1 MWNLKDEVFLKI
13 LLISPPNRIE
23 RALGELHPYAI
34 PPLGLLYIAAALE
47 SKGFSSRVMDM
58 RFKGMDQKKLEE
70 KLDHMKPDLV
80 GITSMTSNFP
90 AAEYIAKFVKLRC
103 PESLV
108 VMGGVHATFMYRE
121 ILVEIPEV
129 DIIVRYEGESTMAEL
144 AAALEDGR
152 SLKEV
157 KGISF
162 RDEGSVISNPV
173 RERIED
179 LDCLPFPAHH
189 LLEPEVEKYF
199 TYTPPPVITTR
210 GCPFGCIY
218 CSTMA
223 FHGRKYRTR
232 SVTNVALELE
242 YLIDHYKVDSISFV
256 DDNFTMQNSR
266 VLALCE
272 EIKKRNLS
280 IKWGCCAR
288 VDQVNEEILK
298 AMREAGCRDVFFGIE
313 SVSQRVLDVV
323 KKGYRVQQARDA
335 VKIAEKLGIRTH
347 CSFILGLPGESKRT
361 LKRMVQFIDETKPSG
376 RALPNLLKIFPGT
389 DLFEMKEEYFSN
401 RPSIELADMTK
412 TQLEMFIKFSKVNYG
427 TESLFRVEPPNI
439 VVE

>member
-1 MWNLKDEVFLKI
+1 
-13 LLISPPNRIE
+13 
-23 RALGELHPYAI
+23 
-34 PPLGLLYIAAALE
+34 
-47 SKGFSSRVMDM
+47 M
-58 RFKGMDQKKLEE
+58 RFNGMDQKKLDEM
-70 KLDHMKPDLV
+70 LDHMKPDLV

-108 VMGGVHATFMYRE
+108 VMGGVHATFMHRE
-121 ILVEIPEV
+121 ILAETPEA
-129 DIIVRYEGESTMAEL
+129 DIIVRYEGEFTMAEL
-144 AAALEDGR
+144 AATLENGR

-157 KGISF
+157 NGISF
-162 RDEGSVISNPV
+162 RDEGRIISNPD

-189 LLEPEVEKYF
+189 LLEPKIKKYF
-199 TYTPPPVITTR
+199 MYTSPPVLTTR
-210 GCPFGCIY
+210 GCPFSCIY

-232 SVTNVALELE
+232 SVTNVVLELE
-242 YLIDHYKVDSISFV
+242 YLIDHYKVDKVSFI
-256 DDNFTMQNSR
+256 DDNFTMQPIR
-266 VLALCE
+266 VFALCQE
-272 EIKKRNLS
+272 MKKRGLS
-280 IKWGCCAR
+280 IKWGCNAR

-298 AMREAGCRDVFFGIE
+298 VMKEAGCRDVFCGIE
-313 SVSQRVLDVV
+313 SVSQRALDIV

-335 VKIAEKLGIRTH
+335 VKMAEKLGIRTH
-347 CSFILGLPGESKRT
+347 CSFVLGLPGESKQT
-361 LKRMVQFIDETKPSG
+361 LKRMVQFVDETKPSG

-389 DLFEMKEEYFSN
+389 ELSKRKEEYFSN
-401 RPSIELADMTK
+401 YKPIGFADITK
-412 TQLEMFIKFSKVNYG
+412 TQLDMFTKFLKVNYG

>member
-1 MWNLKDEVFLKI
+1 MKI
-13 LLISPPNRIE
+13 LLISPPNRIKPS
-23 RALGELHPYAI
+23 LGEYHSYAI
-34 PPLGLLYIAAALE
+34 PPLGLLYIAAVLE
-47 SKGFSSRVMDM
+47 SKGFSSKVLDM
-58 RFKGMDQKKLEE
+58 RFNGMDQKKLDEM
-70 KLDHMKPDLV
+70 LDHMKPDLV

-108 VMGGVHATFMYRE
+108 VMGGVHATFMHRE
-121 ILVEIPEV
+121 ILAETPEA
-129 DIIVRYEGESTMAEL
+129 DIIVRYEGEFTMAEL
-144 AAALEDGR
+144 AATLENGR

-157 KGISF
+157 NGISF
-162 RDEGSVISNPV
+162 RDEGRIISNPD

-189 LLEPEVEKYF
+189 LLEPKIKKYF
-199 TYTPPPVITTR
+199 MYTSPPVLTTR
-210 GCPFGCIY
+210 GCPFSCIY

-232 SVTNVALELE
+232 SVTNVVLELE
-242 YLIDHYKVDSISFV
+242 YLIDHYKVDKVSFI
-256 DDNFTMQNSR
+256 DDNFTMQPIR
-266 VLALCE
+266 VFALCQE
-272 EIKKRNLS
+272 MKKRGLS
-280 IKWGCCAR
+280 IKWGCNAR

-298 AMREAGCRDVFFGIE
+298 VMKEAGCRDVFCGIE
-313 SVSQRVLDVV
+313 SVSQRALDIV

-335 VKIAEKLGIRTH
+335 VKMAEKLGIRTH
-347 CSFILGLPGESKRT
+347 CSFVLGLPGESKQT
-361 LKRMVQFIDETKPSG
+361 LKRMVQFVDETKPSG

-389 DLFEMKEEYFSN
+389 ELSKRKEEYFSN
-401 RPSIELADMTK
+401 YKPIGFADITK
-412 TQLEMFIKFSKVNYG
+412 TQLDMFTKFLKVNYG

>member
-1 MWNLKDEVFLKI
+1 LKI
-13 LLISPPNRIE
+13 LLISPPNRIKPS
-23 RALGELHPYAI
+23 LGEYHSYAI
-34 PPLGLLYIAAALE
+34 PPLGLLYIAAVLE
-47 SKGFSSRVMDM
+47 SKGFSSKVLDM
-58 RFKGMDQKKLEE
+58 RFNGMDQKKLDEM
-70 KLDHMKPDLV
+70 LDHMKPDLV

-108 VMGGVHATFMYRE
+108 VMGGVHATFMHRE
-121 ILVEIPEV
+121 ILAETPEA
-129 DIIVRYEGESTMAEL
+129 DIIVRYEGEFTMAEL
-144 AAALEDGR
+144 AATLENGR

-157 KGISF
+157 NGISF
-162 RDEGSVISNPV
+162 RDEGRVISNPD

-189 LLEPEVEKYF
+189 LLEPKIKKYF
-199 TYTPPPVITTR
+199 MYTSPPVLTTR
-210 GCPFGCIY
+210 GCPFSCIY

-232 SVTNVALELE
+232 SVTNVVLELE
-242 YLIDHYKVDSISFV
+242 YLIDHYKVDKVSFI
-256 DDNFTMQNSR
+256 DDNFTMQPIR
-266 VLALCE
+266 VFALCQE
-272 EIKKRNLS
+272 MKKRGLS
-280 IKWGCCAR
+280 IKWGCNAR

-298 AMREAGCRDVFFGIE
+298 VMKEAGCRDVFCGIE
-313 SVSQRVLDVV
+313 SVSQRALDIV

-335 VKIAEKLGIRTH
+335 VKMAEKLGIRTH
-347 CSFILGLPGESKRT
+347 CSFVLGLPGESKQT
-361 LKRMVQFIDETKPSG
+361 LKRMVQFVDETKPSG

-389 DLFEMKEEYFSN
+389 ELSKRKEEYFSN
-401 RPSIELADMTK
+401 YKPIGFADITK
-412 TQLEMFIKFSKVNYG
+412 TQLDMFTKFLKVNYG

>member
-1 MWNLKDEVFLKI
+1 
-13 LLISPPNRIE
+13 
-23 RALGELHPYAI
+23 
-34 PPLGLLYIAAALE
+34 
-47 SKGFSSRVMDM
+47 M
-58 RFKGMDQKKLEE
+58 RFNGMDQKKLDEM
-70 KLDHMKPDLV
+70 LDHMKPDLV

-108 VMGGVHATFMYRE
+108 VMGGVHATFMHRE
-121 ILVEIPEV
+121 ILAETPEA
-129 DIIVRYEGESTMAEL
+129 DIIVRYEGEFTMAEL
-144 AAALEDGR
+144 AATLENGR

-157 KGISF
+157 NGISF
-162 RDEGSVISNPV
+162 RDEGRVISNPD

-189 LLEPEVEKYF
+189 LLEPKIKKYF
-199 TYTPPPVITTR
+199 MYTSPPVLTTR
-210 GCPFGCIY
+210 GCPFSCIY

-232 SVTNVALELE
+232 SVTNVVLELE
-242 YLIDHYKVDSISFV
+242 YLIDHYKVDKVSFI
-256 DDNFTMQNSR
+256 DDNFTMQPIR
-266 VLALCE
+266 VFALCQE
-272 EIKKRNLS
+272 MKKRGLS
-280 IKWGCCAR
+280 IKWGCNAR

-298 AMREAGCRDVFFGIE
+298 VMKEAGCRDVFCGIE
-313 SVSQRVLDVV
+313 SVSQRALDIV

-335 VKIAEKLGIRTH
+335 VKMAEKLGIRTH
-347 CSFILGLPGESKRT
+347 CSFVLGLPGESKQT
-361 LKRMVQFIDETKPSG
+361 LKRMVQFVDETKPSG

-389 DLFEMKEEYFSN
+389 ELSKRKEEYFSN
-401 RPSIELADMTK
+401 YKPIGFADITK
-412 TQLEMFIKFSKVNYG
+412 TQLDMFTKFLKVNYG

>member
-1 MWNLKDEVFLKI
+1 MKI
-13 LLISPPNRIE
+13 LLISPPNRIKPS
-23 RALGELHPYAI
+23 LGEYHSYAI
-34 PPLGLLYIAAALE
+34 PPLGLLYIAAVLE
-47 SKGFSSRVMDM
+47 SKGFSSKVLDM
-58 RFKGMDQKKLEE
+58 RFNGMDQKKLDEM
-70 KLDHMKPDLV
+70 LDHMKPDLV

-108 VMGGVHATFMYRE
+108 VMGGVHATFMHRE
-121 ILVEIPEV
+121 ILAETPEA
-129 DIIVRYEGESTMAEL
+129 DIIVRYEGEFTMAEL
-144 AAALEDGR
+144 AATLENGR

-157 KGISF
+157 NGISF
-162 RDEGSVISNPV
+162 RDEGRVISNPD

-189 LLEPEVEKYF
+189 LLEPKIKKYF
-199 TYTPPPVITTR
+199 MYTSPPVLTTR
-210 GCPFGCIY
+210 GCPFSCIY

-232 SVTNVALELE
+232 SVTNVVLELE
-242 YLIDHYKVDSISFV
+242 YLIDHYKVDKVSFI
-256 DDNFTMQNSR
+256 DDNFTMQPIR
-266 VLALCE
+266 VFALCQE
-272 EIKKRNLS
+272 MKKRGLS
-280 IKWGCCAR
+280 IKWGCNAR

-298 AMREAGCRDVFFGIE
+298 VMKEAGCRDVFCGIE
-313 SVSQRVLDVV
+313 SVSQRALDIV

-335 VKIAEKLGIRTH
+335 VKMAEKLGIRTH
-347 CSFILGLPGESKRT
+347 CSFVLGLPGESKQT
-361 LKRMVQFIDETKPSG
+361 LKRMVQFVDETKPSG

-389 DLFEMKEEYFSN
+389 ELSKRKEEYFSN
-401 RPSIELADMTK
+401 YKPIGFADITK
-412 TQLEMFIKFSKVNYG
+412 TQLDMFTKFLKVNYG